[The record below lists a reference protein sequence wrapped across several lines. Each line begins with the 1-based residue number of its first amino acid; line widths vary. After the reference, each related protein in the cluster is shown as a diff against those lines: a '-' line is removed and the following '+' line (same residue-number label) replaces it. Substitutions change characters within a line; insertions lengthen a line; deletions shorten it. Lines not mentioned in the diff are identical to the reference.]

1 MIDTAYVYLYFTLS
15 PLYVCLHQIWY
26 HLHTRNNRHSAL
38 ALAGLALA
46 AV

>member
-26 HLHTRNNRHSAL
+26 HLHTRNNRRSAL